1 MQNEDLYEEM
11 VAIVKNLSRK
21 KDFLDS
27 LQIGI
32 DETDFEHYVKLFVY
46 PQDLQAALE
55 AKAEALAK
63 EQIVISLR
71 IKEHIAKVKNE
82 IKSFGKRFDKF

>member
-46 PQDLQAALE
+46 PQDL
-55 AKAEALAK
+55 
-63 EQIVISLR
+63 
-71 IKEHIAKVKNE
+71 
-82 IKSFGKRFDKF
+82 